1 MQKTYDIT
9 AIGAA
14 LVDTEIHVS
23 DDDLSNLGIAKGM
36 MTLVD
41 ESQQAQ
47 YLTYLREHIDSAHR
61 ACGGS
66 AANTLIASSYMG
78 CKNFMTCRVADD
90 EYGDIFLGDLEQA
103 GIDYNHNS
111 QRVAGDTGKCL
122 VMLTPDAERSMNTCL
137 GVSAEL
143 DASSLHPEVIAD
155 SKWVYIEGYLA
166 TSPANLEA
174 ATRTQELARES
185 STKIALSLSDPGIA
199 THFREQLK
207 IMAGGKIDMLF
218 CNRDEALAWTEKQD
232 FEEALQA
239 LEAASH
245 SFAVTM
251 GAEGAIVSHQG
262 QRSQVSSPKV
272 RAIDTNGAGDSFA
285 GAYLAAFIQGA
296 SAVEAAEFACACA
309 AELVQFDGPRLA
321 GVAYRALATATSWHS
336 VTN

>member
-1 MQKTYDIT
+1 MQKKYDIA

-14 LVDTEIHVS
+14 LVDTEIQVS
-23 DDDLSNLGIAKGM
+23 DEDLTSLGIAKGM

-41 ESQQAQ
+41 EAKQAQ

-78 CKNFMTCRVADD
+78 CNNFMTCRVADD

-111 QRVAGDTGKCL
+111 QRVEGDTGKCL

-166 TSPANLEA
+166 TSAANLEA
-174 ATRTQELARES
+174 ATRTQELARQS
-185 STKIALSLSDPGIA
+185 GTRIALSLSDPGIA

-207 IMAGGKIDMLF
+207 TMAGGKIDMLF

-232 FEEALQA
+232 FEEALAA
-239 LEAASH
+239 LEETSEAV
-245 SFAVTM
+245 AVTM
-251 GAEGAIVSHQG
+251 GAEGAIVSSQG
-262 QRSQVSSPKV
+262 VRSQVESPKV
-272 RAIDTNGAGDSFA
+272 KAIDTNGAGDSFA

-296 SAVEAAEFACACA
+296 SPEQAARFACACA
-309 AELVQFDGPRLA
+309 AELVQFEGPRLA
-321 GVAYRALATATSWHS
+321 GEAYRSLAANEVWYSAS
-336 VTN
+336 